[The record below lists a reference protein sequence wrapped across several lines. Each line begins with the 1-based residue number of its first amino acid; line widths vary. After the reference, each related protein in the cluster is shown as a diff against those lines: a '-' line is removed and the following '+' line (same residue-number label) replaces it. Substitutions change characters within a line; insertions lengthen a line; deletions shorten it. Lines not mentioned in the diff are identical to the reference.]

1 MYIAMTVWICG
12 CLLEEERKS
21 LAQCDEGD
29 TAADGEHDG
38 LLDILVAVL
47 HLEIDVEGTH
57 EDNHCGDR
65 FMRLETGVW

>member
-1 MYIAMTVWICG
+1 MTVWICG